1 MKKVIIVESPSK
13 SHTIE
18 SYLGKDYLVLSSKGH
33 ISDLTTTGKD
43 GLGIDI
49 ENGFKP
55 SYKIMPQKVKLVE
68 ELKKACKG
76 NKVYLATDPDRE
88 GEAIAYHLAMNLG
101 LDLNDDNRIEFHEIT
116 KPAVEAALAMPH
128 KIDFK
133 MFKSQEA
140 RRLTDRIIGFKL
152 SKLLQRKIK
161 SPSAG
166 RVQSVALM
174 LVVDLEKE
182 IKSFIPVKYYE
193 MEALFGSFKLKLDS
207 IDGKNIDSKNRI
219 LDREVLENLKS
230 RLQSFIVSDIQSK
243 KVTRQSM
250 PTYTTSTLEQD
261 AANKLN
267 YDATKTMRIA
277 QALYE
282 GKKIGDELVGLI
294 TYMRTDSTRLA
305 TSFVKECGDYILSKY
320 GPKYIGTVKNRSQ
333 KGMQDAHE
341 GIRPTSIERTP
352 DSIKQ
357 YLSDE
362 EYKIYK
368 LIYTRT
374 LASLMS
380 NAIFA
385 QTKAIFT
392 NTDSNWST
400 TGSEL
405 IFDGYLK
412 VYGKSDEDK
421 NSLLPNFNLNE
432 SYNALEINILDK
444 ETEPKKR
451 YTEASLIKEM
461 EDLGIGR
468 PSTYAQT
475 IQTLKD
481 PKRQYVKIV
490 KKSIVPTEQGI
501 LTTEK
506 LQEFFSDIINVKYTA
521 NMEQELDAIAS
532 GDVDEVE
539 ELTQFYN
546 NFKPLYDAACQNM
559 DAKYPIMTDEKC
571 PICGGNIVIKYGK
584 FGEFKTCNNY
594 PACKY
599 IVKEDENSPVDTH
612 ILCPT
617 CGEHNLFKRIAKTG
631 KNKGNVFYSC
641 ENFRKCKTIYNDE
654 PTNEV
659 CPNCGSIML
668 KDKDGNLYCANRC
681 NEEKKELITCPTC
694 HTGHLIERLATR
706 GKNKG
711 NKFYAC
717 SNFPK
722 CKAIFND
729 EPTKEVCPKC
739 GAMMLKDKDGNLY
752 CSNKCDSKPEVK
764 IVKPNEDTYDNSITV
779 ICPKCNKGHIVK
791 RVARF
796 GSNQGNTF
804 YGCSNYPKCKNIIS
818 VEEYNKLK
826 DNVK

>member
-18 SYLGKDYLVLSSKGH
+18 SYLGNDYLVLSSKGH

-49 ENGFKP
+49 EHGFQP
-55 SYKIMPQKVKLVE
+55 SYKVMPQKVKLVE

-88 GEAIAYHLAMNLG
+88 GEAIAYHLAKNLG
-101 LDLNDDNRIEFHEIT
+101 LDLNENNRIEFHEIT
-116 KPAVEAALAMPH
+116 KPAVEAALATPH
-128 KIDFK
+128 QIDLN

-174 LVVDLEKE
+174 LIVDLEKE

-193 MEALFGSFKLKLDS
+193 MEALFGSFKLKLDT
-207 IDGKNIDSKNRI
+207 INGKTIDSKNRI
-219 LDREVLENLKS
+219 TDRKILEDLKE
-230 RLQSFIVSDIQSK
+230 RLQSFVVSDIQTK
-243 KVTRQSM
+243 KVTRSSM

-261 AANKLN
+261 ALNKLN

-277 QALYE
+277 QGLYE
-282 GKKIGDELVGLI
+282 GKKIGNELHGLI

-305 TSFVKECGDYILSKY
+305 TSFVKECGEYILAKY
-320 GPKYIGTVKNRSQ
+320 GPKYVGTVKNRTQ

-341 GIRPTSIERTP
+341 GIRPTSIDRTP
-352 DSIKQ
+352 DSIKA
-357 YLSDE
+357 YLSEE

-368 LIYTRT
+368 LIYNRT

-385 QTKAIFT
+385 QTRVEFS
-392 NTDSNWST
+392 NTDSTWST

-421 NSLLPNFNLNE
+421 NTLLPNFNLNE
-432 SYNALEINILDK
+432 SYNATEINILDK

-468 PSTYAQT
+468 PSTYAQI

-481 PKRQYVKIV
+481 PKRAYVKV
-490 KKSIVPTEQGI
+490 SKKSLIPTEQGI

-521 NMEQELDAIAS
+521 NMEQELDSIAS

-539 ELTQFYN
+539 ELTSFYN
-546 NFKPLYDAACQNM
+546 SFKPLYDVAATNM
-559 DAKYPIMTDEKC
+559 DAKYPIMTEDKC

-599 IVKEDENSPVDTH
+599 IVKEEENSPTDTG

-617 CGEHNLFKRIAKTG
+617 CGKHNLFKRVAKTG

-654 PTNEV
+654 PTNNV

-668 KDKDGNLYCANRC
+668 KDKDGNLYCSNRC
-681 NEEKKELITCPTC
+681 MEEKKEEFICPTC
-694 HTGHLIERLATR
+694 KTGHLIERVATR

-729 EPTKEVCPKC
+729 EPTNEVCPKC
-739 GAMMLKDKDGNLY
+739 GSIMLLGKDGNKY
-752 CSNKCDSKPEVK
+752 CSNKCESKPEVK
-764 IVKPNEDTYDNSITV
+764 IVKPSEDSYDDSLVV

-804 YGCSNYPKCKNIIS
+804 YGCSNYPKCKNIVS
-818 VEEYNKLK
+818 VEEYNNLKDKLK
-826 DNVK
+826 